1 MTDVANQPAQDTQP
15 HEVDALHR
23 FLTIVASKLPWHS
36 EEEQTQAMSL
46 LRDSEA
52 ALKGDAIDQ
61 SPAVVPPASVPP
73 APPAT
78 APTIQGPGGPAID
91 YDTLASAIVRQQQ
104 AAADQQSQA
113 AAAVQSDPTFE
124 PPGAVTAADT
134 ESHAAAE

>member
-1 MTDVANQPAQDTQP
+1 MTDVASQPAQDTQP

-36 EEEQTQAMSL
+36 EDEQTAAMNL

-52 ALKGDAIDQ
+52 ALKGDAIDS

-73 APPAT
+73 TPPAV
-78 APTIQGPGGPAID
+78 APTINGPMGPAID
-91 YDTLASAIVRQQQ
+91 YDRLAASIVAAQSQQAQASAAVE
-104 AAADQQSQA
+104 ADPS
-113 AAAVQSDPTFE
+113 FE

-134 ESHAAAE
+134 ESHAAAQ